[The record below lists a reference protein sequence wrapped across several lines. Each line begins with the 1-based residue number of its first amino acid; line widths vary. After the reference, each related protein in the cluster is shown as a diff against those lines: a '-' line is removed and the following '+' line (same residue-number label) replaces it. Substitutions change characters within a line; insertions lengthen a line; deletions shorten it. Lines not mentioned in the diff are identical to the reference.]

1 MAWRRPGDKPL
12 SEPMMVRLLTHICIT
27 RPQWVKDYKRYI
39 HILNC
44 ILGLTW
50 PSRWNHPGTTIH
62 VVCPI
67 QPIACLLMLW
77 RLQEPGHQQEWY
89 WTSKSNHSVSSIR
102 GVNLSVQTTEYALQL
117 MPTSQLLMP
126 CFLDSPDHQQP
137 WYKLCNTQ
145 LLVFIWGEFYWN
157 THTASMWRND
167 IDGLTHW
174 GRDKMYAI
182 SQTTFWSAFSWM
194 KMYKL
199 PLRFHWSLFLCVQL
213 TIFQH
218 WFRSWLGT
226 DQATSHYLNQWW
238 LIYWCIYASLG
249 LNELIQKKH
258 NSSALAMEFSLLHKG
273 ISRISKCMHIFVVA
287 FFFF

>member
-1 MAWRRPGDKPL
+1 MKSTWNDNTCCL
-12 SEPMMVRLLTHICIT
+12 SYTANSMPVDALATSGARASLGMVLKLK
-27 RPQWVKDYKRYI
+27 VKTFHLK
-39 HILNC
+39 
-44 ILGLTW
+44 
-50 PSRWNHPGTTIH
+50 
-62 VVCPI
+62 
-67 QPIACLLMLW
+67 
-77 RLQEPGHQQEWY
+77 HQ
-89 WTSKSNHSVSSIR
+89 K
-102 GVNLSVQTTEYALQL
+102 NLSVQATEHALQL

-126 CFLDSPDHQQP
+126 CILDSPDHQQP

-145 LLVFIWGEFYWN
+145 LLVFIWGEFYWT

-218 WFRSWLGT
+218 WFRCWLGT

-249 LNELIQKKH
+249 LNELIQKRH
-258 NSSALAMEFSLLHKG
+258 NSSALAMELSLLHKG

-287 FFFF
+287 FFFFFFFKCNSAHKGLKCIYIYMDIPLPNGLGK